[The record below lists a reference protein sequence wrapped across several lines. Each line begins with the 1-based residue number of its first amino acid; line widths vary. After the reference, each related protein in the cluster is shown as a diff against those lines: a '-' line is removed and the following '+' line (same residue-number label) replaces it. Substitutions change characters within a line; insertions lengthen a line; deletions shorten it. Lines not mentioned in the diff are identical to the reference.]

1 MPVYEEKEKVDGKTR
16 YFIRTY
22 VEDINGKKK
31 QITKHNKNWIGRN
44 GKLEAQEG
52 FDTLVLD

>member
-22 VEDINGKKK
+22 VEDINGKRNKLLN
-31 QITKHNKNWIGRN
+31 ITKIGSEEMEN
-44 GKLEAQEG
+44 
-52 FDTLVLD
+52 